1 MFGRSRDTRQD
12 RQQDQAATPDAPP
25 HAGTSEAPRLAP
37 KSPHEAIKPEMA
49 SPPPPRRLSRPRGGL
64 LSTLSGLFSML
75 AVVALIALVGLV
87 VLARQANQPGPLQ
100 ADTVVAIPQGTG
112 MSGIARILERERV
125 ITQPLLFQL
134 YAVLNR
140 EQANLKAGEFAF
152 RANVSIADAIDT
164 LTEGRAVLHQVTIP
178 EGLTSLQI
186 VERLRRDEVL
196 TGEIETIP
204 PEGSLMPDT
213 YKFER
218 GTTRAQV
225 VEIMSRAQERA
236 LAEIWARR
244 AEGLPLE
251 TPDELVILA
260 SIVEKETGRADERPR
275 VAGVFINRLRQGM
288 RLQSD
293 PTIVYGLVG
302 GRGTLGR
309 GILRTE
315 IREPTPYNTYVIDG
329 LPPTPIAN
337 PGRAAMEA
345 VANPSRTNDLFFVA
359 DGTGGHAF
367 SETYDE
373 HRRAVSRWREIEASR
388 GSGETDMVDP
398 EDIPDEAPQSGAL
411 PGGALPG
418 GALPGGAAPGSLPSG
433 GVPGATPN
441 AAALVPVRGTIDA
454 SEGTP
459 LDPLANT
466 TFDLTNTQVVPDLPA
481 FGEDGAVT
489 SSAAP
494 ASGVP
499 LPPPRPSL

>member
-1 MFGRSRDTRQD
+1 MFGRNRDTPP
-12 RQQDQAATPDAPP
+12 AAPEHHATGGAP
-25 HAGTSEAPRLAP
+25 EAPRIAP
-37 KSPHEAIKPEMA
+37 RSPHEAIKPEMA
-49 SPPPPRRLSRPRGGL
+49 PPPPPRRVGRPRGGL
-64 LSTLSGLFSML
+64 LATLSGLFSLL
-75 AVVALIALVGLV
+75 AVVALAALVALM
-87 VLARQANQPGPLQ
+87 VLAQQANQPGPLQ
-100 ADTVVAIPQGTG
+100 ADTVVAVPRNTG
-112 MSGIARILERERV
+112 MSEIARILEREGV
-125 ITQPLLFQL
+125 IEQPLLFQL

-140 EQANLKAGEFAF
+140 EQANLKAGEFLF

-164 LTEGRAVLHQVTIP
+164 LTEGRAVLHTVTIP

-186 VERLRRDEVL
+186 VERLRQDETL
-196 TGEIETIP
+196 TGEIETVP

-218 GTTRAQV
+218 GTTRQQV
-225 VEIMSRAQERA
+225 IDLMRRAQDAA

-244 AEGLPLE
+244 DEDLPLA
-251 TPDELVILA
+251 TPEELVILA

-288 RLQSD
+288 KLQSD

-367 SETYDE
+367 SETYE
-373 HRRAVSRWREIEASR
+373 QHRRNVARWRQIEAAR
-388 GSGETDMVDP
+388 GAGETDMVDP
-398 EDIPDEAPQSGAL
+398 EDLPEEAPGRSST
-411 PGGALPG
+411 
-418 GALPGGAAPGSLPSG
+418 APSTP
-433 GVPGATPN
+433 ATAP
-441 AAALVPVRGTIDA
+441 AALAARPANAVDA

-466 TFDLTNTQVVPDLPA
+466 SFDLTNVQVVPELEPL
-481 FGEDGAVT
+481 GEDGAPAT
-489 SSAAP
+489 EGEDAAP
-494 ASGVP
+494 AAAAAGGPP
-499 LPPPRPSL
+499 LPPRRPE

>member
-1 MFGRSRDTRQD
+1 MFGRSRDT
-12 RQQDQAATPDAPP
+12 PPPPAPP
-25 HAGTSEAPRLAP
+25 QSGSAAGGPLAAPRIAP
-37 KSPHEAIKPEMA
+37 RRPNEAIKPEMA
-49 SPPPPRRLSRPRGGL
+49 PPPPPRRLRKPRGGL

-75 AVVALIALVGLV
+75 AVLALEALLGLTIVAQ
-87 VLARQANQPGPLQ
+87 QANEPGPLE
-100 ADTVVAIPQGTG
+100 ADTVVTVPRNTG
-112 MSGIARILERERV
+112 MSEIARILRREGV
-125 ITQPLLFQL
+125 IGQPLLFQL
-134 YAVLNR
+134 YTVINR
-140 EQANLKAGEFAF
+140 DRANLKAGEFLF
-152 RANVSIADAIDT
+152 RANVSIADALDT
-164 LTEGRAVLHQVTIP
+164 LTEGRAVLHTVTVP

-186 VERLRRDEVL
+186 VERLRADDTL
-196 TGEIETIP
+196 TGDVETIP

-218 GTTRAQV
+218 GTTRRQV
-225 VEIMSRAQERA
+225 VDIMRRAQDAA

-244 AEGLPLE
+244 LEGLPLE
-251 TPDELVILA
+251 SPEELFTLA

-288 RLQSD
+288 KLQSD

-345 VANPSRTNDLFFVA
+345 VANPSRTDDLFFVA

-367 SETYDE
+367 AETYAQ
-373 HRRAVSRWREIEASR
+373 HRRNVARWREIEAGR
-388 GSGETDMVDP
+388 ADGGDDAVDP
-398 EDIPDEAPQSGAL
+398 ADIPEDEPQGRSQDRTSAPAIGAPVAAAGL
-411 PGGALPG
+411 PG
-418 GALPGGAAPGSLPSG
+418 
-433 GVPGATPN
+433 
-441 AAALVPVRGTIDA
+441 AAASSGPVPVDV

-466 TFDLTNTQVVPDLPA
+466 SFDLTNAQVVPELRPL
-481 FGEDGAVT
+481 GEDGLPIEEGAPDAAADA
-489 SSAAP
+489 AAP
-494 ASGVP
+494 APGGIP